1 MFGNRTEAQEAEK
14 LSPLKEQS
22 SIPLYSRV
30 MWQKRTCGNKC
41 LYSIY
46 RIFRMLFVSVWFYYA
61 PFIAL
66 LLNFMAPV
74 LFVEKKELS
83 IDGSSMG

>member
-1 MFGNRTEAQEAEK
+1 M
-14 LSPLKEQS
+14 SPLQDQ
-22 SIPLYSRV
+22 IGGAVPLYVRKDWSQRG
-30 MWQKRTCGNKC
+30 CGNKC

-46 RIFRMLFVSVWFYYA
+46 RILRMIFVSIWFYYA

-74 LFVEKKELS
+74 LFIENKELS
-83 IDGSSMG
+83 TDGSSMG

>member
-1 MFGNRTEAQEAEK
+1 M
-14 LSPLKEQS
+14 
-22 SIPLYSRV
+22 
-30 MWQKRTCGNKC
+30 
-41 LYSIY
+41 Y